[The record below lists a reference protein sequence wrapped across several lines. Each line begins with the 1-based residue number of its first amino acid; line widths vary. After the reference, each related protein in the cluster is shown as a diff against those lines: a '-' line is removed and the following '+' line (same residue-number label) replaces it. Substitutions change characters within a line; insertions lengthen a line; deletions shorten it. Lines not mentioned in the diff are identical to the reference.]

1 MAGARYV
8 LAIDQGTTSSRAMVF
23 DGAGRP
29 RATCQHELA
38 QHYPKPGWVE
48 HDPEQIWRD
57 TLAASRDALERGGLN
72 AAEIAAIGITNQRE
86 TVVLWE
92 RASGRPVHPAIVWQ
106 DRRTAARCRELRE
119 AGHDPLV
126 QARTGLLIDPYF
138 SASKLAWLL
147 DELPGVRAAAERGEL
162 AFGTIDSFLLWRLTG
177 GRVHATDATNA
188 SRTMLYDIHRQDW
201 DDDLLRLLEI
211 PRSLLPEV
219 RDCSTLFGTTPAEL
233 FGAPLPITGIAG
245 DQQAA
250 TVGQA
255 CFNPGMLKSTY
266 GTGCFA
272 LLNTGASAV
281 ASANRLLTT
290 IAYRLKGRATYA
302 LEGSIFI
309 AGAAVQW
316 LRDGLKLVG
325 HAGETEALAAAIEGT
340 GGVYLV
346 PAFVGLGAP
355 HWDPDARGAI
365 FGLTRDSGIP
375 QIARAALESVGYQ
388 TRDLLVAMSAD
399 LGAGEGGALRI
410 DGGPAAVRVDGG
422 MVAND
427 WLCQFLAD
435 LLDRPVE
442 RPAVTETTA
451 LGAACLAGLEVGL
464 YPSLDA
470 VAGAWRLERRFE
482 PRMSASERQRLYA
495 GWRDAVRR
503 TRSTT

>member
-1 MAGARYV
+1 VAGARYV
-8 LAIDQGTTSSRAMVF
+8 LAIDQGTTSTRAMLF
-23 DGAGRP
+23 DRAGRP
-29 RATCQHELA
+29 CATSQRELD

-48 HDPEQIWRD
+48 HDPEQIWQH
-57 TLAASRDALERGGLN
+57 TLAAGRGALEQAVSS
-72 AAEIAAIGITNQRE
+72 AAEVAAVGITNQRE

-106 DRRTAARCRELRE
+106 DRRTATRCRELQD

-138 SASKLAWLL
+138 SATKLAWLL
-147 DELPGVRAAAERGEL
+147 DEVPGARAAAGRGEL
-162 AFGTIDSFLLWRLTG
+162 AFGTVDSFLLWRLTG

-201 DDDLLRLLEI
+201 DDDLLRLLGI
-211 PRSLLPEV
+211 PRAILPEV
-219 RDCSTLFGTTPAEL
+219 RDCSGLFGTTPAEL
-233 FGAPLPITGIAG
+233 FGASLPIAGIAG

-255 CFNPGMLKSTY
+255 CFAPGMLKSTY

-272 LLNTGASAV
+272 LLNTGAQAV
-281 ASANRLLTT
+281 ASTNRLLTT
-290 IAYRLKGRATYA
+290 IAYRLDGRTTYA
-302 LEGSIFI
+302 LEGSIFV

-316 LRDGLKLVG
+316 LRDGLKLISQ
-325 HAGETEALAAAIEGT
+325 AGDSELLAAGIYDT

-355 HWDPDARGAI
+355 HWDPDARAAI
-365 FGLTRDSGIP
+365 FGLTRDAGIP
-375 QIARAALESVGYQ
+375 QIVRAALESVGYQ
-388 TRDLLVAMSAD
+388 TRDLMAAMTAD
-399 LGAGEGGALRI
+399 LGADAGGTS
-410 DGGPAAVRVDGG
+410 AVRVDGG

-435 LLDRPVE
+435 ILDRPVE

-451 LGAACLAGLEVGL
+451 LGAACLAGLAVGL

-470 VAGAWRLERRFE
+470 VSDAWRLERRFE
-482 PRMSASERQRLYA
+482 PKMSTPERERLYA
-495 GWRDAVRR
+495 GWQDAIRR
-503 TRSTT
+503 TRSAARDMRT

>member
-8 LAIDQGTTSSRAMVF
+8 LAIDQGTTSSRAMLF
-23 DGAGRP
+23 DRAGRP
-29 RATCQHELA
+29 CAASQRELA

-57 TLAASRDALERGGLN
+57 VLAVAGEALADAGAG
-72 AAEIAAIGITNQRE
+72 AAEIAAIGIANQRE

-106 DRRTAARCRELRE
+106 DRRTAARCRGLQD

-138 SASKLAWLL
+138 SATKLAWLL
-147 DELPGVRAAAERGEL
+147 DEVVGARAAALRGEL

-201 DDDLLRLLEI
+201 DDDLLRLLDI
-211 PRSLLPEV
+211 PRGLLPEV

-233 FGAPLPITGIAG
+233 FGAPLPVTGIAG

-255 CFNPGMLKSTY
+255 CFTPGMLKSTY

-272 LLNTGASAV
+272 LLNTGQHAV
-281 ASANRLLTT
+281 TSRNRLLTT
-290 IAYRLKGRATYA
+290 IAYRLGGQATYA
-302 LEGSIFI
+302 LEGSIFV

-316 LRDGLKLVG
+316 LRDGLKLIG
-325 HAGETEALAAAIEGT
+325 HAGETEALAAGIEGS

-365 FGLTRDSGIP
+365 FGLTRATGIP
-375 QIARAALESVGYQ
+375 QIVRAALESVGYQ
-388 TRDLLVAMSAD
+388 TQDLLAAMSAD
-399 LGAGEGGALRI
+399 LGADT
-410 DGGPAAVRVDGG
+410 DGAVRVDGG

-435 LLDRPVE
+435 ILNRPVE
-442 RPAVTETTA
+442 RPGVSETTA
-451 LGAACLAGLEVGL
+451 LGAAYLAGLEVGL

-482 PRMSASERQRLYA
+482 PQMSAPERQRLFA
-495 GWRDAVRR
+495 GWQDAVRR
-503 TRSTT
+503 TRSTA